1 MFFRFVSKVLL
12 AGLCALPVCFAQ
24 TPLPVQSTGVKSQR
38 AVRLPASVAR
48 RVRAVEN
55 QLGPYV
61 PVAGMAGWNL
71 AQRMR
76 HHRVPGLSIAVIH
89 NYRVDWAKSYGW
101 ADTTAKTPVTE
112 ETLFSAGSI
121 SKLVAALAAMKLVES
136 GKLGLDQ
143 PINGYLTAWQLPESE
158 FTKAK
163 PVTLR
168 MLLSHTGGTSQS
180 GYYGFTPQPQPLPTL
195 VDILAGKPGVGSRA
209 VVVNSEPGKEFRY
222 SGGGYLVAQQAMM
235 DATGQDFAGLTRELL
250 FEPLGLRHITFA
262 QPLPEALRPK
272 AAWAYSANGWFK
284 GMPYVYPQQAAAGL
298 YTTASD
304 LAHLLVALQN
314 ASRGQGTFLS
324 QPSARALL
332 TPQVDVS
339 EGFYKEQMGLGAFL
353 LQRSDNRDPEGVYFE
368 HTGVN
373 AGFIAYAMGSL
384 TGGNGVV
391 ILMNSDGA
399 AGELGKEIRRAVAR
413 AYGWPGFLPDP
424 IRPVPLPETLLAQYE
439 GRYQRGADEVVT
451 IRREKDYLVETIN
464 DGDPIYCFPVSKDTV
479 AFTDYTLKGYFV
491 RGAGGKVDSLRTE
504 WQPVAM
510 PRLPEGV
517 YLPGELLRMGR
528 YEEAING
535 YRSLKLNES
544 QLTYMAYELLHAR
557 PARLPAAR
565 AILTL
570 AREQHPNSAMVFARW
585 GDLYQQLG
593 QVEQA
598 IAAYQTVLQ
607 LNPDDQHAQEKLLT
621 LGAR

>member
-1 MFFRFVSKVLL
+1 ML
-12 AGLCALPVCFAQ
+12 
-24 TPLPVQSTGVKSQR
+24 STQGKPR
-38 AVRLPASVAR
+38 PAADLPASVNR

-55 QLGPYV
+55 QLCPYV

-71 AQRMR
+71 EQRMR

-89 NYRVDWAKSYGW
+89 NYQLDWAKSYGW
-101 ADTTAKTPVTE
+101 ADTTKKTPVTE
-112 ETLFSAGSI
+112 ETLFSAGSV
-121 SKLVAALAAMKLVES
+121 SKLVAALAALKLVEQ
-136 GKLGLDQ
+136 GKLDLDK
-143 PINGYLTAWQLPESE
+143 PVNGYLTSWQLPESE
-158 FTKAK
+158 FTKAT

-168 MLLSHTGGTSQS
+168 MLLSHTGATSQS
-180 GYYGFTPQPQPLPTL
+180 GYFGFTPQQQPLPPV
-195 VDILAGKPGVGSRA
+195 VDILSGKPGVGSRA
-209 VVVNSEPGKEFRY
+209 VVVNSQPGKEFRY
-222 SGGGYLVAQQAMM
+222 SGGGYLVAQQAMT
-235 DATGQDFAGLTRELL
+235 DATGQDFAGLTDQLL
-250 FEPLGLRHITFA
+250 FKPLGLRHTTFA
-262 QPLPEALRPK
+262 QPLPEALSRK
-272 AAWAYSANGWFK
+272 AAWAYSTAGWFK
-284 GMPYVYPQQAAAGL
+284 GMPYLYPQQAAAGL

-304 LAHLLVALQN
+304 LARLLIAVQN
-314 ASRGQGTFLS
+314 AFRGQGTFLS
-324 QPSARALL
+324 QPSARALV

-353 LQRSDNRDPEGVYFE
+353 LQRGDNHDPKGVYFE

-373 AGFIAYAMGSL
+373 AGFIAYALGSL
-384 TGGNGVV
+384 EGGNGVV

-439 GRYQRGADEVVT
+439 GRYKKGLDEVVT

-464 DGDPIYCFPVSKDTV
+464 DGNPIYCFPVGKDTV
-479 AFTDYTLKGYFV
+479 AFTDYTLKGYFA
-491 RGAGGKVDSLRTE
+491 RGAGGKVDSLRIE
-504 WQPVAM
+504 WHPAAL
-510 PRLPEGV
+510 PRLAEGE

-544 QLTYMAYELLHAR
+544 QLTYMAYEFLHAR

-565 AILTL
+565 ALLTL
-570 AREQHPNSAMVFARW
+570 AQEQHPNSAMVFARW
-585 GDLYQQLG
+585 GDLYQKLG

-598 IAAYQTVLQ
+598 IAAYQAALR
-607 LNPDDQHAQEKLLT
+607 LDPNDKDAQEKLLT
-621 LGAR
+621 LQTR